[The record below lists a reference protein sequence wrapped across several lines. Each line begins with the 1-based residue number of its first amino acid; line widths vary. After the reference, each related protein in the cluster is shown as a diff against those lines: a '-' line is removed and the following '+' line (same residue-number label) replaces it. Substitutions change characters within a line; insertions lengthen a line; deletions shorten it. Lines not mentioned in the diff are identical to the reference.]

1 MSHESVDYVLMP
13 LLFGPLLY
21 LFCRIVYLA
30 MKEADERRQLV
41 AACARA
47 ARISELQREI
57 RVAHLLAVKWDSIRR
72 HRAIQDQPMQIRRW
86 EDGFLMAKGI
96 HDYMEHAIIIRSGLS

>member
-1 MSHESVDYVLMP
+1 MNHGSIDYVLMP

-30 MKEADERRQLV
+30 MREADEQRQLV
-41 AACARA
+41 AACAHA

-57 RVAHLLAVKWDSIRR
+57 RVTHLLTVKWDAIRR

-86 EDGFLMAKGI
+86 EDGFMMAKGI
-96 HDYMEHAIIIRSGLS
+96 HDYEAHTIIIRSELP